1 MNKFVYLFAEGNAQM
16 RSLLGGKGAN
26 LAEMAGLGLPVPPGF
41 TITTEA
47 CNQYYANDCVIE
59 DEVTEQSMDALREV
73 ERLSGKQ
80 FGDKGNP
87 LLLSVRSGAAVSMP
101 GMMDTILNL
110 GLNDEVCKGLGE
122 ATGNNRFALDSY
134 RRFIQMFSN
143 VVMEL
148 DMSQFEACLE
158 DKKRQASVKMDNELN
173 EKALAELVGEYKD
186 LYRQQTGKLFP
197 QDPYVQLN
205 AAIEAVF
212 KSWNNPRANIYR
224 KLNDIPS
231 FLGTAVTVMSMV
243 FGNMGDDCGTG
254 VAFTRSPSTGENKMF
269 GEFLMNAQGEDVVAG
284 IRTPKPISEYH
295 IELRTQ

>member
-1 MNKFVYLFAEGNAQM
+1 M
-16 RSLLGGKGAN
+16 
-26 LAEMAGLGLPVPPGF
+26 
-41 TITTEA
+41 
-47 CNQYYANDCVIE
+47 
-59 DEVTEQSMDALREV
+59 
-73 ERLSGKQ
+73 
-80 FGDKGNP
+80 
-87 LLLSVRSGAAVSMP
+87 
-101 GMMDTILNL
+101 
-110 GLNDEVCKGLGE
+110 GE

-243 FGNMGDDCGTG
+243 FGNMGDDCGTAWRSR
-254 VAFTRSPSTGENKMF
+254 VARLP
-269 GEFLMNAQGEDVVAG
+269 VR
-284 IRTPKPISEYH
+284 IRCSASF
-295 IELRTQ
+295 